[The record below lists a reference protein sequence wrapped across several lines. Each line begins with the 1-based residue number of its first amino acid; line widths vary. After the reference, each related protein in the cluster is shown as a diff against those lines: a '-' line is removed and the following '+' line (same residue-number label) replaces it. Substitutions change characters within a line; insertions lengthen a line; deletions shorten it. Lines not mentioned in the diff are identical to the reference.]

1 MGNKAQA
8 NLKYKTGYGR
18 NYANLRKEEFNKKR
32 DFTVRELAEFI
43 SISYPTISN
52 IETEKRFPTIE
63 QVYLYKNFFK
73 DFCGMDISLDY
84 LVGETAV
91 ISPSLNG
98 ICNYLHISESAANSI
113 LDITDMQ
120 TDHIFEKSYD
130 DIYSSFKQAIE
141 NAEIFDYLISPA
153 HRYSGDIRQL
163 IANLKQLK
171 AESAK
176 LMNEQFDNG
185 ETFQSLELKIN
196 AISYNISLYASELI
210 FEFDEKYK
218 DPDKY
223 DQLRAKYQK
232 KRIAEMFDENIRK
245 D

>member
-1 MGNKAQA
+1 MGNKAQI

-18 NYANLRKEEFNKKR
+18 NYANLRKEKFNKKR
-32 DFTVRELAEFI
+32 DFTVRELSEFLR
-43 SISYPTISN
+43 ISYPTISN
-52 IETEKRFPTIE
+52 IETEKRFPTVE

-73 DFCGMDISLDY
+73 DFCDMDISLDY
-84 LVGETAV
+84 LVGETTV

-98 ICNYLHISESAANSI
+98 ICNYLHISENAINSI

-120 TDHIFEKSYD
+120 IEYSFEISYD
-130 DIYSSFKQAIE
+130 DISARLEKAKE
-141 NAEIFDYLISPA
+141 NAEIFEFLISPA

-176 LMNEQFDNG
+176 LMNEQFEND

-210 FEFDEKYK
+210 SEFDEKYK
-218 DPDKY
+218 APDKY
-223 DQLRAKYQK
+223 HQLRAKYQK
-232 KRIAEMFDENIRK
+232 ERIQKTFDKNIRK

>member
-1 MGNKAQA
+1 MNKR
-8 NLKYKTGYGR
+8 NLPDRYTD
-18 NYANLRKEEFNKKR
+18 LRVEKGLSQ
-32 DFTVRELAEFI
+32 TELAKAFDCNKQYI
-43 SISYPTISN
+43 SKVESGERSLSSKLL
-52 IETEKRFPTIE
+52 EK
-63 QVYLYKNFFK
+63 YADFF
-73 DFCGMDISLDY
+73 GVSTDY
-84 LVGETAV
+84 LLGRTDIKTTDTQLKDVCE
-91 ISPSLNG
+91 
-98 ICNYLHISESAANSI
+98 YLKISEAAVNSV
-113 LDITDMQ
+113 LDITE
-120 TDHIFEKSYD
+120 F
-130 DIYSSFKQAIE
+130 DIPG